1 MIHCLLQTV
10 PGFVGIHRKEDFK
23 LPPKPFSAVLYE
35 KPGHWIGVVGTKGC
49 GEVKQFDSRDIQ
61 QCSNICG
68 VYATLFVISGRDIR
82 FGVSDSR
89 LLIECLESWMST
101 QMLN

>member
-1 MIHCLLQTV
+1 MIHCLLQAV
-10 PGFVGIHRKEDFK
+10 PGFVGVHRKEDFK
-23 LPPKPFSAVLYE
+23 LPPNPFSAVLYE
-35 KPGHWIGVVGTKGC
+35 KPGHWIGLVGAKG

-68 VYATLFVISGRDIR
+68 VYAALFVISGGDIR
-82 FGVSDSR
+82 FGGSDSR
-89 LLIECLESWMST
+89 QLIECLESWMF